1 VRPGYRDRAAS
12 LADLAAVVDLLRA
25 HELAD
30 HGRVTADWNEI
41 VRFVW
46 RDPGFRIQDDGR
58 ILERD
63 GVPLAFAGV
72 FREDDSGA
80 EPFNSWVAFPPA
92 GRDGGA
98 LPFLVGWVVA
108 RARERGARSLYH
120 LVYRNDDAHRAVALE
135 RGFRRVRSSWTMYR
149 EIGPGGPAVGSPDGI
164 RFTTLAEHPDE
175 QSLYRADQ
183 EAFADH
189 FGFAPEAF
197 DVWRERR
204 FDADEDDR
212 SRWLLALDGDQI
224 VAFLRQVT
232 GGEVAQVAAL
242 GTRKPWRGRGIAS
255 ALLRRAFAE
264 MASAGHREVT
274 LWVDAENETGAVD
287 LYERVGMRSIVVD
300 DTYQLQLAS

>member
-12 LADLAAVVDLLRA
+12 LADLAAVVGLLRS

-135 RGFRRVRSSWTMYR
+135 RGFRRVRSSWTMHR
-149 EIGPGGPAVGSPDGI
+149 EIGPGWATAGLPDGI

-175 QSLYRADQ
+175 QGLYRADQ
-183 EAFADH
+183 EAFADT
-189 FGFAPEAF
+189 
-197 DVWRERR
+197 
-204 FDADEDDR
+204 
-212 SRWLLALDGDQI
+212 S
-224 VAFLRQVT
+224 
-232 GGEVAQVAAL
+232 
-242 GTRKPWRGRGIAS
+242 AS
-255 ALLRRAFAE
+255 HPRTSTCG
-264 MASAGHREVT
+264 ASAGSMPTTMTAHDGCSRS
-274 LWVDAENETGAVD
+274 TGI
-287 LYERVGMRSIVVD
+287 RSSRSCVR
-300 DTYQLQLAS
+300 